1 MERTRYYPGLSA
13 AVALIVLIAVC
24 ALVIVFLRL
33 RPNATVYPVS
43 DAAVERERNGAGS
56 AHTALPEHVKG
67 IYLTTASVNGNKY
80 QEMLALADRTEI
92 NALVVDMKDDNGAP
106 GFRIAH
112 PDYADLSRD
121 KPTIPDLAAVA
132 ADAHAHGLYMIA
144 RLPVFQDSWFA
155 DRHPEFAMHTR
166 GGGPFDSAQGR
177 LWRDRRGIRWL
188 DPAAQGV
195 WQYNAALAEEAY
207 AAGFDEVQLDYIR
220 FASDGDISTIV
231 FPVWDNVEPKPKVM
245 ERFFAFM
252 SERLRGQEIPLS
264 VDLFGYTFRVDD
276 GYDLGIGQRL
286 ALTLPYVD
294 FVSPM
299 VYPSHY
305 PSGHLGLANPA
316 ASPGIVVDDAL
327 ADGQTII
334 DEVRPD
340 FRGVRPWLQDFDMG
354 ADYTASMVRQQIDA
368 AEKRGAEG
376 WLLWNARNVFTEDAL
391 KKE

>member
-1 MERTRYYPGLSA
+1 MTGSQYRPGLVA
-13 AVALIVLIAVC
+13 AAALLAFGAVC
-24 ALVIVFLRL
+24 GLVVVTLRL
-33 RPNATVYPVS
+33 RPDTTVVTVT
-43 DAAVERERNGAGS
+43 DAVVEEERGDAVTRHAAKPER
-56 AHTALPEHVKG
+56 VKA
-67 IYLTTASVNGNKY
+67 IYLTTASAVGAKY

-92 NALVVDMKDDNGAP
+92 NALAVDLKDDSGAP
-106 GFRIAH
+106 GFRIVH
-112 PDYADLSRD
+112 PDYADISRE

-132 ADAHAHGLYMIA
+132 ADAHAHGLYLIA

-155 DRHPEFAMHTR
+155 DRHPELAMGRR
-166 GGGPFDSAQGR
+166 GGG

-195 WQYNAALAEEAY
+195 WEYNAVLAEEAH
-207 AAGFDEVQLDYIR
+207 AAGFDEIQFDYVR
-220 FASDGDISTIV
+220 FASDGDISTITY
-231 FPVWDNVEPKPKVM
+231 PAWDRVESKPEVM
-245 ERFFAFM
+245 ERFFAYM
-252 SERLRGQEIPLS
+252 DDRLRAQGIPLS
-264 VDLFGYTFRVDD
+264 ADLFGYTFRVED

-286 ALTLPYVD
+286 ALVLPYVD

-316 ASPGIVVDDAL
+316 ASPGVVVDDAL

-334 DEVRPD
+334 DAVRPD
-340 FRGVRPWLQDFDMG
+340 FRGVRPWLQDFDLG
-354 ADYTASMVRQQIDA
+354 ADYTAAMVRQQIDA

-376 WLLWNARNVFTEDAL
+376 WLLWNARNVYTEAAL

>member
-1 MERTRYYPGLSA
+1 MARPRYYPELSA
-13 AVALIVLIAVC
+13 AAALVVFIAVC
-24 ALVIVFLRL
+24 ALVVIFLRL
-33 RPNATVYPVS
+33 RPDTTVIPLS
-43 DAAVERERNGAGS
+43 DEIVARERLLAGRQAGALH
-56 AHTALPEHVKG
+56 AAKPERVRA
-67 IYLTTASVNGNKY
+67 IYLTTASTNGGKY

-92 NALVVDMKDDNGAP
+92 NAFVIDLKDDSGAP

-112 PDYADLSRD
+112 PDYADLSRE
-121 KPTIPDLAAVA
+121 KPTMPDLAVIT
-132 ADAHAHGLYMIA
+132 ADAHAHGLYLIA

-155 DRHPEFAMHTR
+155 DRHPEFAMGR
-166 GGGPFDSAQGR
+166 SGGG

-195 WQYNAALAEEAY
+195 WEYNAVLAEEAY
-207 AAGFDEVQLDYIR
+207 AAGFDEIQLDYVR
-220 FASDGDISTIV
+220 FASDGDLSTITY
-231 FPVWDNVEPKPKVM
+231 PAWDGLEPKPEVM

-252 SERLRGQEIPLS
+252 GDRLHKQGMLLS

-334 DEVRPD
+334 DDVRPD
-340 FRGVRPWLQDFDMG
+340 FHGVRPWLQDFDLG
-354 ADYTASMVRQQIDA
+354 ADYTAAMVREQIDA
-368 AEKRGAEG
+368 AEKRGVEG
-376 WLLWNARNVFTEDAL
+376 WLLWNARNVYTEDAL